1 MERQGGRGRRLGAR
15 TRAVAGGVEPGPR
28 RMLSILTAVID
39 RRYRQKERPGR
50 KRPGPFFKETVAA
63 LCERR
68 ILTAVIDRRYS
79 LHFGLFRVSVR
90 GTRGGHGFL
99 LLCTCAQAQSTGQN
113 SRDHDHF

>member
-28 RMLSILTAVID
+28 RMLS
-39 RRYRQKERPGR
+39 
-50 KRPGPFFKETVAA
+50 
-63 LCERR
+63 